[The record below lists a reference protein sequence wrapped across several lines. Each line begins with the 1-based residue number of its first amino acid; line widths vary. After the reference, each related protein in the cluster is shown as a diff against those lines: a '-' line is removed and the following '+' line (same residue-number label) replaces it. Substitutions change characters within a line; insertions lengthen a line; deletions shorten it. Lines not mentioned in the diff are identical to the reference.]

1 MEKIEPFSKL
11 MSNAPELVSE
21 KLYYCPKCMEHG
33 YHFYIHQLAD
43 IRICPFH
50 EGVKLRKDITQTYV
64 WGESRRF
71 EYDHNDDYYNRRLVF
86 SIFDKKT
93 CDFDNEIMGRLPT
106 EWHTP
111 HDLFNKMSSSGIY
124 SDYDSIM
131 IAASDIEFRNTD
143 ISGGKLFIEAN
154 RRNPFIV
161 IHDVKALDGLAYITF
176 AKSIQ
181 KMNLK
186 NLYIYDIDPE
196 RLQYLQ
202 YAGELTLLILAR
214 EFMAGFSVE
223 EIRLAEGNLITGGTV
238 DFRDEIGAK
247 TLFLWEYIHSRL
259 FHEFLTI
266 DDYYQLGEYK
276 ASYQLGEYKASYR
289 PKRFCVDEILS
300 SGIWFNY
307 GLSVFMHVLKD
318 HMRSCF
324 NEFMRFLIHD
334 PEYRK
339 TGLGFNDEYDLLK
352 TPTYIAEK
360 KKDVINIY
368 KA

>member
-1 MEKIEPFSKL
+1 
-11 MSNAPELVSE
+11 
-21 KLYYCPKCMEHG
+21 
-33 YHFYIHQLAD
+33 
-43 IRICPFH
+43 
-50 EGVKLRKDITQTYV
+50 
-64 WGESRRF
+64 
-71 EYDHNDDYYNRRLVF
+71 
-86 SIFDKKT
+86 
-93 CDFDNEIMGRLPT
+93 
-106 EWHTP
+106 
-111 HDLFNKMSSSGIY
+111 
-124 SDYDSIM
+124 
-131 IAASDIEFRNTD
+131 
-143 ISGGKLFIEAN
+143 
-154 RRNPFIV
+154 
-161 IHDVKALDGLAYITF
+161 
-176 AKSIQ
+176 
-181 KMNLK
+181 MNLK